1 MFWDVGLLIIL
12 PKLALHKEARLQ
24 ELKKGCKCVRQ
35 KLRSYLSVSKEE
47 ATEILLGFIDIK
59 IISRALKMPRI
70 SKDHLRWCEE
80 KLNKLVVSKGKLH
93 RDYSP
98 VFFPSLKIKPIL
110 ILLGSQITSC

>member
-1 MFWDVGLLIIL
+1 LLVSLIDFVFWGVGLLIIL
-12 PKLALHKEARLQ
+12 PKLALQKEARLQ
-24 ELKKGCKCVRQ
+24 ELKRRRKCVRQ
-35 KLRSYLSVSKEE
+35 KLRSDISLSKEE

-59 IISRALKMPRI
+59 IISRVLKMSRI

-98 VFFPSLKIKPIL
+98 VFFPS
-110 ILLGSQITSC
+110 